1 MSIREPLK
9 NDPRGLAANI
19 LADKLSKSWERME
32 RIRKLNNKQL
42 ASELTAYVW
51 ARTNIYTEQFD
62 LLEEAIER
70 IKSAQQRLHLT
81 AIAACGLGVV
91 VGLCIGWLWFGA

>member
-1 MSIREPLK
+1 MSVREPLK
-9 NDPRGLAANI
+9 DGPRSLAANM
-19 LADKLSKSWERME
+19 LTKKLSQSWESME

-42 ASELTAYVW
+42 AEELIAYVW
-51 ARTNIYTEQFD
+51 AQTNIYTKQFD

-81 AIAACGLGVV
+81 AIAACGLGVL
-91 VGLCIGWLWFGA
+91 VGLGIGWFIFAG